1 MNARPII
8 IAAVLALVAG
18 QAAAQG
24 KRPAAAAK
32 APAEGNAKTGEQIA
46 AKGGPNGVTAC
57 ISCHGVHGEGNA
69 AAGFPRIA
77 GQPAFYLNR
86 QMASFAD
93 GHRDNPIMSPSA
105 KAMTPQ
111 QMKDSSAYYA
121 SLQTP
126 QEAGAPPAGAAPD
139 AAALERARVLAS
151 IGDEAK
157 QVQSCANCHG
167 PAGRGEAPSYPYLA
181 GQHAAYFTAAMAEWK
196 SGTRKTDASGQ
207 MPSIAQRLNDQDVAG
222 LAAWFASQPA
232 PPAAGLAVNIP
243 AGSSAKPAIA
253 AARGSG
259 GPKAPSTPVA
269 ATGTEQ
275 GSPITGGG
283 QGPGGGGGTKGT
295 EPPRRD
301 KQPPKR

>member
-1 MNARPII
+1 MNARVLVL
-8 IAAVLALVAG
+8 AVVLALLAG
-18 QAAAQG
+18 PGAGQG

-32 APAEGNAKTGEQIA
+32 APSADGNARAGEQIA
-46 AKGGPNGVTAC
+46 AKGVPNGVTAC

-77 GQPAFYLNR
+77 GQPGSYLNR
-86 QMASFAD
+86 QMAAFAD
-93 GHRDNPIMSPSA
+93 GLRENPIMSPIA

-111 QMKDSSAYYA
+111 QMRDTSAWYA
-121 SLQTP
+121 SLQAP

-139 AAALERARVLAS
+139 AAAVERGRVLAT

-157 QVQSCANCHG
+157 QLQSCANCHG
-167 PAGRGEAPSYPYLA
+167 PAGRGEAPAYPYLA
-181 GQHAAYFTAAMAEWK
+181 GQHAAYLTAAMAEWK

-207 MPSIAQRLNDQDVAG
+207 MPSIAQRLDERDIAG
-222 LAAWFASQPA
+222 LGVWFAAQPA
-232 PPAAGLAVNIP
+232 PPAAGLAINIP
-243 AGSSAKPAIA
+243 AGSSAKPAVA

-259 GPKAPSTPVA
+259 GPKAPSAPVA

-275 GSPITGGG
+275 GAPLTGGS

-295 EPPRRD
+295 EPPRRSP
-301 KQPPKR
+301 PPKR